1 MERGKRSEKGLSMTY
16 LVHLLSLSYW
26 VRTRSEF
33 PALASAMAE
42 KHLTQV
48 IFAS

>member
-26 VRTRSEF
+26 VRTTFRSEF
-33 PALASAMAE
+33 PALAMAE
-42 KHLTQV
+42 KQPPQV